1 MAMVKNP
8 EDMPATFERL
18 FNAGDLNGLV
28 DLYEGKALF
37 VDGDGNEHRGPAAIR
52 GVLQGFLTGNPRI
65 TLYGVYCRTMGDL
78 ALARVQWTLTGKD
91 EKGQK
96 TEVVGLSSE
105 LMRRQGD
112 GAWKFAID
120 LPVGG
125 QS

>member
-1 MAMVKNP
+1 MVRNP
-8 EDMPATFERL
+8 QDMPATFEKL
-18 FNAGDLNGLV
+18 FNEGNLGGLV

-52 GVLQGFLTGNPRI
+52 AVLQGFLTGKPRI
-65 TLYGVYCRTMGDL
+65 TLLGLYCHTTGDL
-78 ALARVQWTLTGKD
+78 ALARVQWKLNGKD
-91 EKGQK
+91 EKGQP
-96 TEVVGLSSE
+96 TEVGGVSSE

-112 GAWKFAID
+112 GSWKFAID

>member
-1 MAMVKNP
+1 MVMVKNP
-8 EDMPATFERL
+8 QDMPATFEKL
-18 FNAGDLNGLV
+18 FNEGDLGGLV

-52 GVLQGFLTGNPRI
+52 TVLQGFLTGKPRI

-78 ALARVQWTLTGKD
+78 ALARVQWTLIGKD

-112 GAWKFAID
+112 GSWKFVID

>member
-1 MAMVKNP
+1 MVRNP
-8 EDMPATFERL
+8 QDMPATFEKL
-18 FNAGDLNGLV
+18 FNAGDLGGLV

-52 GVLQGFLTGNPRI
+52 TVLQGFLAGKPRI
-65 TLYGVYCRTMGDL
+65 TLLGLYCRTMGDL

-96 TEVVGLSSE
+96 TEVGGVSSE

-112 GAWKFAID
+112 GSWKFAID